1 MLNAVVKEVSDFF
14 HQGWHYR
21 NLHFVFGFMELL
33 EGKVDQGILVADVAR
48 ILVRVTLVEHVD
60 SWCRLVVDIK
70 QVSQRLLFVAK
81 LAENLLDQKMAI
93 SLTH

>member
-1 MLNAVVKEVSDFF
+1 M
-14 HQGWHYR
+14 
-21 NLHFVFGFMELL
+21 FGFMELL
-33 EGKVDQGILVADVAR
+33 EGKVDQGILVADVAS
-48 ILVRVTLVEHVD
+48 ILVRVTLVEHID
-60 SWCRLVVDIK
+60 SWSRLVVDIK